1 MPQRG
6 FSSLPDL
13 DGQLDGNG
21 FYVFRIVFGGCVQDD
36 GIALSGGQ
44 GGGVCDFKFHP
55 VPIQGDFTQ
64 GGVHHSLGG
73 QSSQGVRV
81 FVGEDFFLSYTIIVI
96 LADLLVPSAV
106 FTVIF
111 DDPPIPLSI

>member
-1 MPQRG
+1 MKNPSAAKPQRG

-13 DGQLDGNG
+13 DGQLG
-21 FYVFRIVFGGCVQDD
+21 
-36 GIALSGGQ
+36 
-44 GGGVCDFKFHP
+44 
-55 VPIQGDFTQ
+55 
-64 GGVHHSLGG
+64 
-73 QSSQGVRV
+73 QGVRV

-111 DDPPIPLSI
+111 DDPPVPLSI

>member
-1 MPQRG
+1 MIFPSAAKPQRG

-13 DGQLDGNG
+13 DGQ
-21 FYVFRIVFGGCVQDD
+21 
-36 GIALSGGQ
+36 SGQ
-44 GGGVCDFKFHP
+44 K
-55 VPIQGDFTQ
+55 
-64 GGVHHSLGG
+64 
-73 QSSQGVRV
+73 VRV
-81 FVGEDFFLSYTIIVI
+81 FVGADFFLSYTIIVI